1 MKARFYIVLMLQL
14 LGLAIYSQNDLAQQA
29 EKAYKAKNYSE
40 AIGAYEDLLKQG
52 YRSDKL
58 YYNLG
63 NAYYRNNQLG
73 KAIYNYNL
81 AHQLNPSDE
90 DININLEL
98 ANSKTVDK
106 IDAKTNF
113 FASVLKTR
121 VVNSLSTTQWAWLSI
136 LSLVLALPLLFCF
149 IASSRPAIKKL
160 GFFTGL
166 LTLLVFTGSMVLG
179 FVALNGKQKLTFAIV
194 TDRECKVYNE
204 PQADDKQKFS
214 LHEGTK
220 VKVLDSNT
228 EWTSI
233 KLENGN
239 EGWVKTKS
247 IGLF

>member
-1 MKARFYIVLMLQL
+1 MTTRAYIVLIL
-14 LGLAIYSQNDLAQQA
+14 LLCGLAGYSQNDLVQKA
-29 EKAYKAKNYSE
+29 EKAYKEKKYAD
-40 AIGAYEDLLKQG
+40 AIGSYEELLKQG
-52 YRSDKL
+52 YHSDKL

-90 DININLEL
+90 DIIMNLEI

-136 LSLVLALPLLFCF
+136 LSLLLALPLLFWF
-149 IASSRPAIKKL
+149 IASSKPAVKKL
-160 GFFTGL
+160 SFFAGL
-166 LTLLVFTGSMVLG
+166 LALLVFTGSMVLG
-179 FVALNGKQKLTFAIV
+179 FVALKGKQEVSFAIV

-204 PQADDKQKFS
+204 PQDGEKQKFA

-220 VKVLDSNT
+220 VKVLDSNA

-239 EGWVKTKS
+239 EGWVKTS
-247 IGLF
+247 SLGLF

>member
-1 MKARFYIVLMLQL
+1 MIL
-14 LGLAIYSQNDLAQQA
+14 LLLAGLAGHAQNDLAQKA
-29 EKAYKAKNYSE
+29 EKAYKEKKYAN
-40 AIGAYEDLLKQG
+40 AIEAYEELLKQG
-52 YRSDKL
+52 YQSDKL

-90 DININLEL
+90 DIAVNLEI

-136 LSLVLALPLLFCF
+136 LSLLLALPLLFCF
-149 IASSRPAIKKL
+149 IVSPKPVIKKL
-160 GFFTGL
+160 SFFSGL
-166 LTLLVFTGSMVLG
+166 LALLVFTGAMVLG
-179 FVALNGKQKLTFAIV
+179 FVALNDKQEISFAII

-204 PQADDKQKFS
+204 PQADDKQKFA

-220 VKVLDSNT
+220 VKVLDSNE

-239 EGWVKTKS
+239 EGWVKTRAL
-247 IGLF
+247 GLF